1 MGMRNIL
8 LVILVA
14 AVSTVTAHAQIIAIH
29 FDGAAGDVTA
39 ATGVVSV
46 NADQWN
52 EVGGASGTVDNL
64 SVTDGTTG
72 SSVNGLDATYFGYD
86 AYLSGN
92 TNLGNLMNGY
102 LDGNGASQGQ
112 SDGLITVTLSNIP
125 FANYDVY
132 AYVGADQNGR
142 DSSAYIGDD
151 TLFFSTAAAGATE
164 FSTNSD
170 QTAGNLPVTTL
181 LFTDVSGSSFTYTQ
195 NGNNNNS
202 STGLMALEIV
212 EIPEPGTTGMLLTT
226 VAMLGGLTVLVRRR
240 ALLA

>member
-92 TNLGNLMNGY
+92 TNLGNL
-102 LDGNGASQGQ
+102 SQGQ

-212 EIPEPGTTGMLLTT
+212 EIPEPGTTEMLLTA